1 MLSAGMIWASVT
13 TALKTQPSLMRLG
26 AEYRVLLRPTHFT
39 GHCRQLTSK
48 TVKSASLWRSK
59 PEQLCKGLSNE
70 ARRVTYKTDA
80 HWQNPMRR
88 QVFCPVPPAPAFTHS
103 QSLGASGRAWACT
116 FFCPGQVRYE
126 LFPVADPYPDLQSEV
141 WAPHSSNFL
150 FSSQE
155 ENKLLTQHIQ
165 EWNSQWNGMIQI

>member
-1 MLSAGMIWASVT
+1 MLIDKTPCAGRYSVLSHQPHLSP
-13 TALKTQPSLMRLG
+13 TA
-26 AEYRVLLRPTHFT
+26 
-39 GHCRQLTSK
+39 
-48 TVKSASLWRSK
+48 
-59 PEQLCKGLSNE
+59 
-70 ARRVTYKTDA
+70 
-80 HWQNPMRR
+80 
-88 QVFCPVPPAPAFTHS
+88 
-103 QSLGASGRAWACT
+103 RAWEQVEEHERAL

-165 EWNSQWNGMIQI
+165 EWNSQWNDMIQI